1 MKNKIGTILLICS
14 MWGSVVWGQ
23 SYRFPF
29 QNPQLNEEARLD
41 NLISLLT
48 LDEKIALFGGA
59 GVPRLGIRG
68 AGSSEALHGIVQGGP
83 EWNPNQSKQ
92 ITTSFPQAYGLG
104 AMWDVELIQQVAD
117 YIAYEG
123 RYLYQSP
130 KYQRAGLILWSP
142 NADLGRDIR
151 WGRTEE
157 CYGED
162 PVLTAALTVAFVKG
176 LQGSHP
182 QYWKAAS
189 LMKHFLANSHECGRV
204 ETSSDFDETLFRE
217 YYSYP
222 FWKGIELGGA
232 NALMT
237 AYNAYNGIP
246 CTISPVLRKVLQKE
260 WGFNGMIITDGGAFQ
275 QLKNTHKVFE
285 RLEDAAQACIKAGTT
300 RFLDDYKVALKNAFY
315 EGKVSEKE
323 LEENIKGNLRIMLRL
338 GLLDDDDSNPYKSIG
353 IKDTIDP
360 WLKEETRQLVRLA
373 ARKSAVLLK
382 NEGRLLP
389 LDKGSV
395 KRVAVIGNRA
405 DVVLEDWYS
414 GAMPYKITP
423 LAGLKEVAE
432 REGIEIRYVKDN
444 KRSAAEDAAAWADVV
459 IVCLGND
466 PTGSQEWAKA
476 GQTALASD
484 GREDVDRTSLQ
495 LEQEDLLRSVY
506 KKNPRTVLVL
516 ISSFPYAINWS
527 QDNIPA
533 ILHFTQSCQELG
545 HAVSDVIFG
554 DYNPAGR
561 TTQTWVKDISD
572 LPHIMDYDIRKGRT
586 YMYFKGKPLYAF
598 GHGLSYTSFDYSH
611 LQVEQK
617 TLSASETLHV
627 RFNVTNTGEYSGDEV
642 VQIYVKLPGDV
653 AAKRLKGFSRVF
665 VEKGKTETVEIQIP
679 ATDLMLWNAAENCF
693 KLPEGKMELMVGSA
707 SDNIKLT
714 NKIRLQ

>member
-1 MKNKIGTILLICS
+1 M
-14 MWGSVVWGQ
+14 
-23 SYRFPF
+23 
-29 QNPQLNEEARLD
+29 
-41 NLISLLT
+41 
-48 LDEKIALFGGA
+48 
-59 GVPRLGIRG
+59 
-68 AGSSEALHGIVQGGP
+68 
-83 EWNPNQSKQ
+83 
-92 ITTSFPQAYGLG
+92 
-104 AMWDVELIQQVAD
+104 ELIQQVAD

-182 QYWKAAS
+182 KYWKSAS
-189 LMKHFLANSHECGRV
+189 LMKHFLANSHESGRV

-222 FWKGIELGGA
+222 FWKGIEQGGA

-260 WGFNGMIITDGGAFQ
+260 WGFDGMIITDGGAFQ

-300 RFLDDYKVALKNAFY
+300 RFLDDYKAALKNAFY

-395 KRVAVIGNRA
+395 KRIAVIGNRA

-476 GQTALASD
+476 PWGQTALASD

-506 KKNPRTVLVL
+506 KKNSRTVLVL

-642 VQIYVKLPGDV
+642 VQVYVKLPGDV

-665 VEKGKTETVEIQIP
+665 VDEGKTETVEIQIP

-707 SDNIKLT
+707 SDNIKLKS
-714 NKIRLQ
+714 KIRLQ

>member
-1 MKNKIGTILLICS
+1 M
-14 MWGSVVWGQ
+14 
-23 SYRFPF
+23 
-29 QNPQLNEEARLD
+29 
-41 NLISLLT
+41 
-48 LDEKIALFGGA
+48 
-59 GVPRLGIRG
+59 
-68 AGSSEALHGIVQGGP
+68 
-83 EWNPNQSKQ
+83 
-92 ITTSFPQAYGLG
+92 
-104 AMWDVELIQQVAD
+104 ELIQQVAD

-182 QYWKAAS
+182 KYWKSAS
-189 LMKHFLANSHECGRV
+189 LMKHFLANSHESGRV

-222 FWKGIELGGA
+222 FWKGIEQGGA

-260 WGFNGMIITDGGAFQ
+260 WGFDGMIITDGGAFQ

-300 RFLDDYKVALKNAFY
+300 RFLDDYKAALKNAFY

-395 KRVAVIGNRA
+395 KRIAVIGNRA

-476 GQTALASD
+476 PWGQTALASD

-506 KKNPRTVLVL
+506 KKNSRTVLVL

-527 QDNIPA
+527 QDNSPA

-642 VQIYVKLPGDV
+642 VQVYVKLPGDV

-665 VEKGKTETVEIQIP
+665 VEEGKTETVEIQIP

-707 SDNIKLT
+707 SDNIKLKS
-714 NKIRLQ
+714 KIRLQ

>member
-1 MKNKIGTILLICS
+1 M
-14 MWGSVVWGQ
+14 
-23 SYRFPF
+23 
-29 QNPQLNEEARLD
+29 
-41 NLISLLT
+41 
-48 LDEKIALFGGA
+48 
-59 GVPRLGIRG
+59 
-68 AGSSEALHGIVQGGP
+68 
-83 EWNPNQSKQ
+83 
-92 ITTSFPQAYGLG
+92 
-104 AMWDVELIQQVAD
+104 ELIQQVAD

-182 QYWKAAS
+182 KYWKAAS
-189 LMKHFLANSHECGRV
+189 LMKHFLANSHESGRV

-222 FWKGIELGGA
+222 FWKGIEQGGA

-260 WGFNGMIITDGGAFQ
+260 WGFDGMIITDGGAFQ

-300 RFLDDYKVALKNAFY
+300 RFLDDYKAALKNAFY

-395 KRVAVIGNRA
+395 KRIAVIGNRA

-476 GQTALASD
+476 PWGQTALASD

-506 KKNPRTVLVL
+506 KKNSRTVLVL

-642 VQIYVKLPGDV
+642 VQVYVKLPGDV

-665 VEKGKTETVEIQIP
+665 VEEGKTETVEIQIP

-693 KLPEGKMELMVGSA
+693 KLPKGKMELMVGSA
-707 SDNIKLT
+707 SDNIKLGS
-714 NKIRLQ
+714 KIRLQ